1 VAAGTTFPQTA
12 TNCSQSQTRST
23 QNLEQETTT
32 GAIRNN
38 GSAFTETQTVSAS
51 STRNSTGTKVVQE
64 CNGYFTFKMS
74 TQNEMAIYGPT
85 KMTAYWSGAAFYN
98 GKPQNFSYGGY
109 NYVMQSS
116 VSGGGL
122 CRSK

>member
-1 VAAGTTFPQTA
+1 MI
-12 TNCSQSQTRST
+12 QSIT
-23 QNLEQETTT
+23 
-32 GAIRNN
+32 
-38 GSAFTETQTVSAS
+38 AS
-51 STRNSTGTKVVQE
+51 STRTATGTKVVQE
-64 CNGYFTFKMS
+64 CNGYFTLKMS
-74 TQNEMAIYGPT
+74 TQSEMGTYGPT
-85 KMTAYWSGAAFYN
+85 KMTAFWAGSAFYN